1 MNITFADKKLE
12 KLANNFAAAQKKLG
26 YERATKYPKTNMTL
40 ANQYKPDI
48 VFHPSITLNEKLA
61 EMGMSIKE
69 FALRTGKP
77 EKTIIAVLKEES
89 SLTPEMAI
97 LFENVTQIPAQF
109 WINKQARYNEYV
121 ARKKQEEAIA
131 AASDW
136 TKEFPYAEMATY
148 KWVPST
154 RNTEEKTVNLLNYF
168 GVASHR
174 AWEKLYL
181 ETELKV
187 AAYTSLKQSHQPH
200 AISAWLRQGELQA
213 KPIKAPV
220 FDVKKLKS
228 NIQAM
233 RQLMVEQPAN
243 FFEQL
248 QELCLQAGVILLF
261 TPKLPKVPLSGST
274 RWLNNTPLIQL
285 TARYKKNDSFWFT
298 FFHELG
304 HIILHGKKY
313 ISLENVDFAAVDPEK
328 EEEAHQFAISLT
340 FTSEQEKEVLQ
351 NTPITEQDIIE
362 YAKKFNTHPA
372 MIIGRLQHDEYI
384 PYSVGRQFMEPI
396 DLNPAQN

>member
-1 MNITFADKKLE
+1 MTF
-12 KLANNFAAAQKKLG
+12 
-26 YERATKYPKTNMTL
+26 T
-40 ANQYKPDI
+40 NQYTPDV
-48 VFHPSITLNEKLA
+48 VFHPAATLNEKLG
-61 EMGMSIKE
+61 EMGMSKKE

-109 WINKQARYNEYV
+109 WINKQARYNEYI
-121 ARKKQEEAIA
+121 ARKKHKEIIA
-131 AASDW
+131 KAANW
-136 TKEFPYAEMATY
+136 ANEFPYAEMA
-148 KWVPST
+148 KQNWVTPT
-154 RNTEEKTVNLLNYF
+154 RIAEEKIINLLSYF
-168 GVASHR
+168 GVASHS
-174 AWEKLYL
+174 AWGKLYI

-213 KPIKAPV
+213 KQIEAPA
-220 FDVKKLKS
+220 FDLKKLKS
-228 NIQAM
+228 NIPAM
-233 RQLMVEQPAN
+233 RQLMIEQSLN

-248 QELCLQAGVILLF
+248 QTLCLQAGVLLLF

-304 HIILHGKKY
+304 HIVLHGKKF
-313 ISLENVDFAAVDPEK
+313 ISLRNIDFETANPEK
-328 EEEAHQFAISLT
+328 EEEAHQFAVELT
-340 FTSEQEKEVLQ
+340 FTNEQEKEVLQ
-351 NTPITEQDIIE
+351 NSTITEQDIID

-372 MIIGRLQHDEYI
+372 MIIGRLQYNGHI
-384 PYSVGRQFMEPI
+384 HYSVGRQFMVPI
-396 DLNPAQN
+396 DLNPVI

>member
-1 MNITFADKKLE
+1 
-12 KLANNFAAAQKKLG
+12 
-26 YERATKYPKTNMTL
+26 MTL
-40 ANQYKPDI
+40 ANQYSPDI
-48 VFHPSITLNEKLA
+48 VFHPATTLNEKLE
-61 EMGMSIKE
+61 EMGMSRKE

-109 WINKQARYNEYV
+109 WINKQARYNEYI
-121 ARKKQEEAIA
+121 ARKKHEEAIA
-131 AASDW
+131 QAFEWA
-136 TKEFPYAEMATY
+136 KQFPYAEMAKH
-148 KWVPST
+148 KWVAST
-154 RNTEEKTVNLLNYF
+154 RKAEEKTINLLNYF
-168 GVASHR
+168 GIASHG
-174 AWEKLYL
+174 AWEKLYVD
-181 ETELKV
+181 TELKV
-187 AAYTSLKQSHQPH
+187 AAYTSLKHSHQPH

-213 KPIKAPV
+213 KQIEAPI

-228 NIQAM
+228 NIPAM
-233 RQLMVEQPAN
+233 RQLMVEQPAD
-243 FFEQL
+243 FFKQL
-248 QELCLQAGVILLF
+248 QTLCLNAGVVLLF

-274 RWLNNTPLIQL
+274 RWLHNVPLIQL

-313 ISLENVDFAAVDPEK
+313 ISLENVDFAAADPVK
-328 EEEAHQFAISLT
+328 EEEAHQFAVGIT
-340 FTSEQEKEVLQ
+340 FSNEQEKELLE
-351 NTPITEQDIIE
+351 NKTITEQDIVD

-372 MIIGRLQHDEYI
+372 MIIGRLQHDGLI

-396 DLNPAQN
+396 DLNPLEQG